1 MMSQLDRNLNALA
14 ICYRILGG
22 LAGLVLTLVILM
34 LGTATLARLA
44 NGSIPLFEVAFLL
57 FLLLAGGAMTL
68 VLFEVAGSLRD
79 HERRTFCFVV
89 AWLICAFFP
98 LGTVL
103 GVLTILQLIQPEA
116 ERAFQEAEQLSV
128 KAEDFRNH
136 EGSPAAN

>member
-1 MMSQLDRNLNALA
+1 MMPQLDRNLNALA

-22 LAGLVLTLVILM
+22 LVGLVVSLVILV
-34 LGTATLARLA
+34 LGTATLA
-44 NGSIPLFEVAFLL
+44 NGSIPLLETAFLL
-57 FLLLAGGAMTL
+57 LVLLAGGTMTL

-79 HERRTFCFVV
+79 HERRTFCLVV

-128 KAEDFRNH
+128 KGEDFRNP

>member
-1 MMSQLDRNLNALA
+1 MRQLIRNLNALA

-22 LAGLVLTLVILM
+22 LVGLVVSLVILT
-34 LGTATLARLA
+34 LGTATLA
-44 NGSIPLFEVAFLL
+44 NGSVPMLEIAFLL
-57 FLLLAGGAMTL
+57 LLLLAGGAMTF

-79 HERRTFCFVV
+79 HERRTFCLVV

-128 KAEDFRNH
+128 ATEELRKPQ
-136 EGSPAAN
+136 GSPASS

>member
-22 LAGLVLTLVILM
+22 LVGLILSLAILV
-34 LGTATLARLA
+34 LGTATLG

-57 FLLLAGGAMTL
+57 LLLLAGGAMTV

-79 HERRTFCFVV
+79 HERRTFCLVV
-89 AWLICAFFP
+89 GWLICAFFP

-128 KAEDFRNH
+128 KAEGFRNGAL
-136 EGSPAAN
+136 ESEQ